1 MTDDRPTPP
10 SFRSPKRE
18 DEDGVDRPTLE
29 TLENAETPLLPG
41 STDGITRATLILTL
55 PAALVLLVFG
65 FVGHLPISFV
75 FGGIGVILV
84 ATYLLVRR
92 HLTGLERLRHHLEE
106 RANSADID
114 RVIDTRAQAL
124 EPIGS
129 VGSAAALASS
139 LDKSD
144 RRMAEHMAILDQIS
158 ATRAA
163 VIDSIPDPLLQI
175 DARLRVST
183 ANLAARK
190 QFGQHIL
197 DRDLS
202 AVIRHPDV
210 LSAVKG
216 ALADGGSGE
225 IEIEIAA
232 PIERVF
238 NVRMQALPDRAD
250 HLPSVLMLF
259 VDLSSVRRSEQMR
272 VDFVAN
278 VSHELRTPLATLVGF
293 IETLQGP
300 AREDLEAHDKFLGI
314 MRGQASRMTRLVN
327 DLLSLSRIEINEH
340 TPPTDHTAFGPLLNS
355 VKATLDLEAKRKD
368 MRVRVEIEPDLPAV
382 FGDEDELAQVIQNL
396 MDNAIKYGRAGTE
409 VTVVA
414 KRADRV
420 PASYP
425 ARRDQ
430 AIVLSV
436 RDRGDGIHAEH
447 IPRLTERF
455 YRVDTARSRELGG
468 TGLGLAIVKHIIS
481 RHRGTLTVESK
492 VGDGSTI
499 SVYLPQATGT
509 AETPSWPSTRPG
521 AASSAA
527 TSVSETADDGQMS
540 VRNPG

>member
-1 MTDDRPTPP
+1 MTDDRPLPDRFLPPASAVPSDAPP
-10 SFRSPKRE
+10 SDASQPGPA
-18 DEDGVDRPTLE
+18 DGV
-29 TLENAETPLLPG
+29 G
-41 STDGITRATLILTL
+41 RATLIVAL
-55 PAALVLLVFG
+55 PAALVLLVLTVAG
-65 FVGHLPISFV
+65 YLPIGYLI
-75 FGGIGVILV
+75 GGIGFVLV

-92 HLTGLERLRHHLEE
+92 HLSVLARLRHHLEE
-106 RANSADID
+106 RANSADIEQIISD
-114 RVIDTRAQAL
+114 RSHAL
-124 EPIGS
+124 KPIGE
-129 VGSAAALASS
+129 VGTAASLASA

-144 RRMAEHMAILDQIS
+144 RRMAEHLATLEQLSD
-158 ATRAA
+158 TRAA

-175 DARLRVST
+175 NARMRVSA
-183 ANLAARK
+183 ANRAARK
-190 QFGQHIL
+190 QFGQQIV

-202 AVIRHPDV
+202 TVIRHPDV
-210 LSAVKG
+210 LAAVKS

-238 NVRMQALPDRAD
+238 NVRMQAVPDRPG
-250 HLPSVLMLF
+250 HPPSVLMLF
-259 VDLSSVRRSEQMR
+259 VDLSAVRRAEQMR

-300 AREDLEAHDKFLGI
+300 AREDLEAHDKFLAI

-340 TPPTDHTAFGPLLNS
+340 TAPTDHTACGPILHS
-355 VKATLDLEAKRKD
+355 VKAMLDLEAKRKD
-368 MRVRVEIEPDLPAV
+368 MRVRVEIEQDLPPV
-382 FGDEDELAQVIQNL
+382 LGDEDELAQVIQNL

-420 PASYP
+420 PAAYP
-425 ARRDQ
+425 ARRDR
-430 AIVLSV
+430 AVVLSV
-436 RDRGDGIHAEH
+436 RDRGEGIPDAN

-481 RHRGTLTVESK
+481 RHRGALTVESQ
-492 VGDGSTI
+492 VGEGSTI
-499 SVYLPQATGT
+499 SVYLPQAIGPSEVPKPLS
-509 AETPSWPSTRPG
+509 ARATPQTP
-521 AASSAA
+521 
-527 TSVSETADDGQMS
+527 ADDIAVS
-540 VRNPG
+540 VRGPR